1 MSWMPP
7 FFGDNGLF
15 EVPLAAVRIRFSG
28 SKLELILLPLVVCE
42 TGQVRPI
49 ELALFSHRP
58 TDRNIQYDR
67 GVVTGSSPIGIA
79 FIVQSVTRS
88 GDG

>member
-1 MSWMPP
+1 MSRIAP
-7 FFGDNGLF
+7 FFGDHGLF
-15 EVPLAAVRIRFSG
+15 EVPLAAIRIRFSRG
-28 SKLELILLPLVVCE
+28 KLELILLPFVVCE

-67 GVVTGSSPIGIA
+67 GVVAIPTVKV
-79 FIVQSVTRS
+79 FE
-88 GDG
+88 